1 MKNPTPT
8 HWHLSRA
15 KHALAASGVIAYPT
29 ETVYGLGA
37 DPLDCEA
44 VSKLLTIKNRSW
56 EKGLI
61 LIAAH
66 LDQLLPYIKLTPGD
80 SMNKIKSSWPGPFT
94 WVFEATDRVPPW
106 VKGRHSTIAVRVTS
120 HPWAAAL
127 CNHTKGP
134 IISTSANPSGLL
146 ATQERILVKKW
157 FHHQIDYFL
166 PGTPGPYTSPS
177 EIRDARSGK
186 LIRQLKQT

>member
-1 MKNPTPT
+1 MNKPAPT

-15 KHALAASGVIAYPT
+15 KHALEASGVIAYPT

-37 DPLDCEA
+37 DPFDCEA
-44 VSKLLTIKNRSW
+44 VSKLLTIKNRPW

-61 LIAAH
+61 LIATH
-66 LDQLLPYIKLTPGD
+66 LDQLLPYIKLVPKNTMD
-80 SMNKIKSSWPGPFT
+80 KIKASWPGPFT
-94 WVFEATDRVPPW
+94 WVFEATEQVPPW

-127 CNHTKGP
+127 CDYVRSP

-146 ATQERILVKKW
+146 ATQRRILVRKW
-157 FHHQIDYFL
+157 FNGQIDYFL
-166 PGTPGPYTSPS
+166 PGTPGPYTAPS
-177 EIRDARSGK
+177 EIRDAHSGS